1 MAFPELREYHAVDLK
16 EFLFVT
22 VIVIDAGLL
31 AQETHTS
38 KEKKKHRNS
47 FCCFIE
53 EQDSWTGQGSGLRRW
68 LLSCSMRR

>member
-22 VIVIDAGLL
+22 AIVIDAGLL

-38 KEKKKHRNS
+38 KEKKKKHRNS

-53 EQDSWTGQGSGLRRW
+53 EQDS
-68 LLSCSMRR
+68 

>member
-22 VIVIDAGLL
+22 AIVIDTGLL

-38 KEKKKHRNS
+38 KEKKN
-47 FCCFIE
+47 
-53 EQDSWTGQGSGLRRW
+53 TGIHFAVL
-68 LLSCSMRR
+68 